1 MGRGI
6 AIGLGWSVVGI
17 FATCVLGGATAGI
30 ALVLLLGVGI
40 VQAAWIVPVWRH
52 YRRIGET
59 ETAKGVLIMASIV
72 FLLNAGCW
80 GLVASMGSGSFH

>member
-6 AIGLGWSVVGI
+6 AIGLGWSVLGVFVTGL
-17 FATCVLGGATAGI
+17 LGGLTAGI
-30 ALVLLLGVGI
+30 ALVLLLGIGI
-40 VQAAWIVPVWRH
+40 VQAAWIIPVWRY

-59 ETAKGVLIMASIV
+59 ETAKGILVTASVV

-80 GLVASMGSGSFH
+80 GFVASLGSSSFH